1 MIVLLAITINHQ
13 HSHICMYTCTCS
25 RAHTHTASA
34 PRSVSWNG
42 RNEISSNVFQKNE
55 ADIIGAAVLL
65 PLRTAFSFRTETV
78 TVFRN
83 K

>member
-1 MIVLLAITINHQ
+1 MHVHMCLLMFT
-13 HSHICMYTCTCS
+13 
-25 RAHTHTASA
+25 HTHTASA
-34 PRSVSWNG
+34 PKSVSWNG

-78 TVFRN
+78 TEFQN